1 MFVNIAIKKMDQK
14 IKFGVVGLG
23 HIGSRHM
30 QCILDHPNA
39 ELVAV
44 CDILPVKHLLID
56 NKDVVFCSNIKTL
69 LLKDVDIVN
78 ICTPNYLHASMAIE
92 VLNSKKHVVVEKPLS
107 LSVKD
112 AQAVME
118 ASINNNKSVFGV
130 MQNRFSPT
138 VIWLRKIIQE
148 SVLGEINLLL
158 VNCFWNRNAAYYL
171 NSKWHGSLVKDGGP
185 LFTQFSHFI
194 DIINWIFGDFSNIV
208 AKFKSFNQ
216 NDYIE
221 FEDSGIIN
229 FELKPIKSFHKKIS
243 ASLTYSTS
251 IWNKNFE
258 SSITIIGEKGT
269 VKIGGQYMDK
279 ISYCDIKN
287 YDLPQIDTEVKC
299 NDYGDYKGSAS
310 NHDKM
315 IDAVINQVLFNHAD
329 SIFLSS
335 QDGIDVVNIIERIY
349 SLRK

>member
-1 MFVNIAIKKMDQK
+1 MDQK

-194 DIINWIFGDFSNIV
+194 DIINWIFGDFSNIS
-208 AKFKSFNQ
+208 ANFKSFNPK
-216 NDYIE
+216 DYIE
-221 FEDSGIIN
+221 FEDSGIIS
-229 FELKPIKSFHKKIS
+229 FELNPAQSFHQKIS
-243 ASLTYSTS
+243 ATLTYSTS